1 MPATFSQQLR
11 YLRRN
16 EPSLYESISK
26 AYRKCLMESNLAPQ
40 MAQTDNE
47 VAETPM
53 ETTDITQSK
62 TKGVDDL
69 MAKVH
74 AMVGVNANKKEGEEI
89 FDNKDDNVETAQP
102 DPAQVADLFGQT
114 PPAENVEPA
123 QQEVP
128 PPMEQPVEPP
138 AEQPAGDN
146 GDFDLGNMFSDETQP
161 STPPEAPPEQPV
173 EEPVEEPSS
182 TEETP
187 TDQPASNEEDPF
199 GLGNLF

>member
-40 MAQTDNE
+40 TAQTDNE
-47 VAETPM
+47 VAETPV

-89 FDNKDDNVETAQP
+89 FDNKDDNVETVQP
-102 DPAQVADLFGQT
+102 DPAQLADVFGQT

-128 PPMEQPVEPP
+128 PPMEPPVEPP
-138 AEQPAGDN
+138 VEQPAGDN
-146 GDFDLGNMFSDETQP
+146 GDFDLGNMFGDETQP
-161 STPPEAPPEQPV
+161 STPPETPPEQPV
-173 EEPVEEPSS
+173 EEPES

-187 TDQPASNEEDPF
+187 TGQPASNEEDPF

>member
-1 MPATFSQQLR
+1 
-11 YLRRN
+11 
-16 EPSLYESISK
+16 
-26 AYRKCLMESNLAPQ
+26 MESNLAPQ
-40 MAQTDNE
+40 MAQTDSE
-47 VAETPM
+47 VAETPV

-89 FDNKDDNVETAQP
+89 FDTKDDNVETAKP
-102 DPAQVADLFGQT
+102 DPAQLADVFGQT

-123 QQEVP
+123 QQEVS

-138 AEQPAGDN
+138 VEQPAGDN
-146 GDFDLGNMFSDETQP
+146 GDFDLGNMFGDETQQ
-161 STPPEAPPEQPV
+161 STPPEPPPEQPV
-173 EEPVEEPSS
+173 EEPES

-187 TDQPASNEEDPF
+187 TEQPASNEEDPF

>member
-40 MAQTDNE
+40 TTQTDNE

-53 ETTDITQSK
+53 EKTDITQSK

-89 FDNKDDNVETAQP
+89 FDNKDDNVETVQP
-102 DPAQVADLFGQT
+102 DPSQVADLFGQA

-146 GDFDLGNMFSDETQP
+146 GDFDLGNMFSDDTQS
-161 STPPEAPPEQPV
+161 STPPETPPEQPV
-173 EEPVEEPSS
+173 EEPAS
-182 TEETP
+182 TEETS

>member
-40 MAQTDNE
+40 TAQTDNE
-47 VAETPM
+47 VAETPV
-53 ETTDITQSK
+53 EKTDITQSR
-62 TKGVDDL
+62 TKGVADL

-89 FDNKDDNVETAQP
+89 FDTKDDNVETVQP
-102 DPAQVADLFGQT
+102 DPSQLADVFGQT
-114 PPAENVEPA
+114 PPAENAEPA
-123 QQEVP
+123 PQEVS

-146 GDFDLGNMFSDETQP
+146 GDFDLENMFGDETQA
-161 STPPEAPPEQPV
+161 STPPETPPEPPA
-173 EEPVEEPSS
+173 EEPAS

>member
-40 MAQTDNE
+40 TAQTDNE
-47 VAETPM
+47 VAETPV
-53 ETTDITQSK
+53 EKTDITQSR
-62 TKGVDDL
+62 TKGVADL

-89 FDNKDDNVETAQP
+89 FDTKDDNVETVQP
-102 DPAQVADLFGQT
+102 DPSQLADVFGQT
-114 PPAENVEPA
+114 PPAENAEPA

-146 GDFDLGNMFSDETQP
+146 GDFDLGNMFGDESQS
-161 STPPEAPPEQPV
+161 STPPEAPPEQPA
-173 EEPVEEPSS
+173 EEPAS